1 MSSVSAVHATANSR
15 INEHDHLSKPA
26 RRSQGATSSRVSSL
40 YQTVKVVMISDCW
53 THCIKAWACSVDA
66 AVWWWSSSSY
76 HMSGWTSVTTALS
89 LYWCVCVCPYDA
101 FPTYVKCLFVTCVHC
116 VYMRDSRL
124 SAMLVCPSGTD
135 PLVSGLCR
143 ALWSSW
149 LLTRLS
155 TARYRYWYCSC
166 GDKVQL

>member
-1 MSSVSAVHATANSR
+1 
-15 INEHDHLSKPA
+15 
-26 RRSQGATSSRVSSL
+26 
-40 YQTVKVVMISDCW
+40 MISDCW
-53 THCIKAWACSVDA
+53 TVRSGVNMLSGHSSEPQTRKWCRAKPQLSQHSV
-66 AVWWWSSSSY
+66 
-76 HMSGWTSVTTALS
+76 
-89 LYWCVCVCPYDA
+89 WCVFSACHMFVCCMC
-101 FPTYVKCLFVTCVHC
+101 TH

-155 TARYRYWYCSC
+155 TARYRYWYCSW
-166 GDKVQL
+166 GGKTQLQHCEEITVLMSKRSIYMFHRYLVSMLTSLPQFLFSLEEYLVCVFECQYLLYH